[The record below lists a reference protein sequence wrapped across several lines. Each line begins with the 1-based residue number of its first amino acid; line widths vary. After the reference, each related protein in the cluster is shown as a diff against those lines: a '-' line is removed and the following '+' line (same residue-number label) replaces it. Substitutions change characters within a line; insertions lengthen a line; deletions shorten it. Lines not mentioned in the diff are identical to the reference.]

1 MGRNEGEDLGGVG
14 GRATVGRGAGRRHG
28 GVEDAGQ
35 TGRVDGGA
43 RFNDEN
49 RRTCQLVQRALGH
62 DVAVVDQHDS
72 ISRALGLDQF
82 VRRNQEGAPPVPL
95 TSEELAN
102 YLTTL
107 GVDGRRRFVKDEDGG
122 PSEERE
128 RQLGPLLL
136 APAQSPPRRRGARV
150 KGQQVNEFLDVARVL
165 VIRRGEAQDLAG
177 SHRKPDTTALQ
188 ERPGASHDVG
198 VVLDWVEVV
207 QAGDAARWSPEAEE
221 RLDEGGLAGPIW
233 SEERHDLTEVD
244 VQTDV
249 GNGRDIAEVNAEVF
263 GGNGVAH
270 GY

>member
-14 GRATVGRGAGRRHG
+14 GRATVGRGAGRG
-28 GVEDAGQ
+28 YSGVEDAGQ
-35 TGRVDGGA
+35 TGRINRGA
-43 RFNDEN
+43 GFNDEN
-49 RRTCQLVQRALGH
+49 WRTRQLIQRALGH
-62 DVAVVDQHDS
+62 DVAVVDQLDS

-221 RLDEGGLAGPIW
+221 RLDEGSLAGPIW